1 LKSTTVRFLLFL
13 GVQVVAVLILL
24 VLMAGWPG
32 PWNPQRMVGSALL
45 LIGMLLVF
53 TARLQLGQSFSIT
66 PQAKQLVT
74 GGLYSKIRNP
84 IYLFGMVAIVGLCL
98 ILQRRGLWIM
108 VPVIL
113 AMQIVRARK
122 ESQVLEAK
130 FGDEYRAYRSRTW
143 L

>member
-1 LKSTTVRFLLFL
+1 MFL

-24 VLMAGWPG
+24 MLMAGWPR
-32 PWNPQRMVGSALL
+32 PWSTQRVVGSALL
-45 LIGMLLVF
+45 LIGMPLVF
-53 TARLQLGQSFSIT
+53 TAQLQLGQSFSIT
-66 PQAKQLVT
+66 PQARELVT

-84 IYLFGMVAIVGLCL
+84 IYVFGMVAIVGLCL
-98 ILQRRGLWIM
+98 IFERPRLWIL
-108 VPVIL
+108 VPAIL

>member
-1 LKSTTVRFLLFL
+1 LFL

>member
-1 LKSTTVRFLLFL
+1 
-13 GVQVVAVLILL
+13 
-24 VLMAGWPG
+24 
-32 PWNPQRMVGSALL
+32 MVGSALL

>member
-1 LKSTTVRFLLFL
+1 
-13 GVQVVAVLILL
+13 
-24 VLMAGWPG
+24 M
-32 PWNPQRMVGSALL
+32 GSALL
-45 LIGMLLVF
+45 LIAILLVF

-66 PQAKQLVT
+66 PQARELVT
-74 GGLYSKIRNP
+74 AGLYSKIRNP
-84 IYLFGMVAIVGLCL
+84 IYVFGMVAIVGLCL
-98 ILQRRGLWIM
+98 ILQRPRLWIL
-108 VPVIL
+108 VPAIL